1 MEWRPFATASRSPPV
16 FLMGRTDN
24 SNECSRS
31 YGWGR
36 VPLFYF
42 IAQNKVACESCR
54 LPGIL
59 RAMNSQEQPAS
70 VAAVDDKARVG
81 WGFITL
87 HALAYTGTWLAL
99 LTPVLVTI
107 ALKVRHLAPE
117 AAASSL
123 SLVLGLGAFFALVG
137 NPLFGRLSDRTTSR
151 FGMRRPWLIGGVICG
166 ALALLLIATANSI
179 AMVLIGWCLAQ
190 LAFNAVLA
198 AIIAVLPD
206 QIPVEQRGA
215 VAGVMGVCLPL
226 GQVTGTYL
234 VQSVATST
242 LHTFMVP
249 ASICVVVVLLFA
261 VMLNDRRLAPGEVTP
276 LGWRDVIAIYWVN
289 PRQYPDFGWTW
300 LSRLLLVLGTAFLN
314 TYQPFYLIDKLGHA
328 EVEIPTLIFQGILV
342 QTVAIMAVSILGG
355 RLSDAIGRRK
365 IFVVIG
371 GAVYAIGLWVIAAAP
386 DYPTFLLGMTITG
399 MGHGI
404 YFAVDLALVTDVLP
418 NRWRDAA
425 KDLGIFNVASALPQA
440 IAPAVAP
447 VILALTGG
455 NYTWLFAIAGSI
467 ALMASITILPVK
479 SVR

>member
-1 MEWRPFATASRSPPV
+1 MH
-16 FLMGRTDN
+16 
-24 SNECSRS
+24 
-31 YGWGR
+31 
-36 VPLFYF
+36 
-42 IAQNKVACESCR
+42 
-54 LPGIL
+54 
-59 RAMNSQEQPAS
+59 SQEQR
-70 VAAVDDKARVG
+70 AAVEDMPRVG
-81 WGFITL
+81 WKFISL

-117 AAASSL
+117 TAASSL
-123 SLVLGLGAFFALVG
+123 SLVLGFGAFFALIG

-166 ALALLLIATANSI
+166 ALALLLIATATSV
-179 AMVLIGWCLAQ
+179 AMVLVGWCLAQ

-206 QIPVEQRGA
+206 QVPAAQRGT
-215 VAGVMGVCLPL
+215 VAGVMGICLPL
-226 GQVTGTYL
+226 GQVSGTFL
-234 VQSVATST
+234 VQQVSTST
-242 LHTFMVP
+242 LLMFMAP
-249 ASICVVVVLLFA
+249 ASICVVLVLLFA
-261 VMLNDRRLAPGEVTP
+261 LSLQDRRLAPGTVKP
-276 LGWRDVIAIYWVN
+276 LGWRDAVAIYWVN

-328 EVEIPTLIFQGILV
+328 AVEIPTLIFQGILV
-342 QTVAIMAVSILGG
+342 QTVAIVAVSVLGG

-371 GAVYAIGLWVIAAAP
+371 GVVYAMGLWVIAAAP
-386 DYPTFLLGMTITG
+386 DYATFLLGMTITG
-399 MGHGI
+399 IGHGI

-425 KDLGIFNVASALPQA
+425 KDLGIFNVANALPQA

-447 VILALTGG
+447 IILATSGG

-467 ALMASITILPVK
+467 ALMASVTILPVK

>member
-1 MEWRPFATASRSPPV
+1 MHP
-16 FLMGRTDN
+16 
-24 SNECSRS
+24 
-31 YGWGR
+31 
-36 VPLFYF
+36 
-42 IAQNKVACESCR
+42 
-54 LPGIL
+54 
-59 RAMNSQEQPAS
+59 QEQPAS
-70 VAAVDDKARVG
+70 SAAVDDKARVG

-107 ALKVRHLAPE
+107 ALKVRQLAPE
-117 AAASSL
+117 TAASSL
-123 SLVLGLGAFFALVG
+123 SLVLGFGAFFALIG

-151 FGMRRPWLIGGVICG
+151 FGMRRPWLIGGVTCG
-166 ALALLLIATANSI
+166 ALALLLIATATTVG
-179 AMVLIGWCLAQ
+179 MVLLGWCLAQ

-206 QIPVEQRGA
+206 QIPSAQRGT
-215 VAGVMGVCLPL
+215 VAGVMGICLPL
-226 GQVTGTYL
+226 GQVSGTFL
-234 VQSVATST
+234 VQSVAAST
-242 LHTFMVP
+242 LLMFMVP
-249 ASICVVVVLLFA
+249 ASICIVLVLVFA
-261 VMLNDRRLAPGEVTP
+261 LSLRDRHLAPGTAP
-276 LGWRDVIAIYWVN
+276 PFGWRDAVAIYWVS

-314 TYQPFYLIDKLGHA
+314 TYQPFYLIDKLGQTA
-328 EVEIPTLIFQGILV
+328 EQIPTLIFQGILV
-342 QTVAIMAVSILGG
+342 QTVAIIAVSVLGG

-371 GAVYAIGLWVIAAAP
+371 GIVYAMGLWVIAAAP

-399 MGHGI
+399 IGHGI

-425 KDLGIFNVASALPQA
+425 KDLGIFNVANALPQA

-447 VILALTGG
+447 LILATSGG
-455 NYTWLFAIAGSI
+455 NYSWLFAIAGSI
-467 ALMASITILPVK
+467 ALLASITILPVK

>member
-1 MEWRPFATASRSPPV
+1 M
-16 FLMGRTDN
+16 
-24 SNECSRS
+24 
-31 YGWGR
+31 
-36 VPLFYF
+36 
-42 IAQNKVACESCR
+42 CE

-59 RAMNSQEQPAS
+59 RVMHSQEQPAS
-70 VAAVDDKARVG
+70 AAAVDDRARVG

-107 ALKVRHLAPE
+107 ALRVRHLAPD

-151 FGMRRPWLIGGVICG
+151 FGMRRPWLIGGVLCG
-166 ALALLLIATANSI
+166 ALALLMIATAKSI

-206 QIPVEQRGA
+206 QVPAEQRGT

-242 LHTFMVP
+242 LLTFMVP
-249 ASICVVVVLLFA
+249 ASICVVLVLVFA
-261 VMLNDRRLAPGEVTP
+261 LTLRDRHLAPGEVAS

-314 TYQPFYLIDKLGHA
+314 TYQPFYLIDKLGHT
-328 EVEIPTLIFQGILV
+328 EVQIPTLIFQGILV
-342 QTVAIMAVSILGG
+342 QTVAILAVSILGG

-365 IFVVIG
+365 IFVVVG

-399 MGHGI
+399 IGHGI

-425 KDLGIFNVASALPQA
+425 KDLGIFNVANALPQA

-447 VILALTGG
+447 LILALSGG

>member
-1 MEWRPFATASRSPPV
+1 M
-16 FLMGRTDN
+16 
-24 SNECSRS
+24 
-31 YGWGR
+31 
-36 VPLFYF
+36 
-42 IAQNKVACESCR
+42 K
-54 LPGIL
+54 
-59 RAMNSQEQPAS
+59 SQEQPAS
-70 VAAVDDKARVG
+70 SAAVDDKARVG

-107 ALKVRHLAPE
+107 ALKIRQLAPE
-117 AAASSL
+117 SAASSL
-123 SLVLGLGAFFALVG
+123 SLVLGLGAFFALIG

-166 ALALLLIATANSI
+166 AVALLMIATATTVG
-179 AMVLIGWCLAQ
+179 MVLAGWCLAQ

-206 QIPVEQRGA
+206 QVPIEQRGT
-215 VAGVMGVCLPL
+215 VAGVMGICLPL
-226 GQVTGTYL
+226 GQVSGTFL
-234 VQSVATST
+234 VQSVASST
-242 LHTFMVP
+242 LLMFMMP
-249 ASICVVVVLLFA
+249 ATICVVLVLIFA
-261 VMLNDRRLAPGEVTP
+261 LSLRDRRLAPGTAP
-276 LGWRDVIAIYWVN
+276 SFGWRDAVAVYWVN
-289 PRQYPDFGWTW
+289 PRQHPDFAWTW

-314 TYQPFYLIDKLGHA
+314 TYQPFYLIEKLGHTEA
-328 EVEIPTLIFQGILV
+328 QIPTLIFQGILV
-342 QTVAIMAVSILGG
+342 QTVAIIAVSVLGG

-371 GAVYAIGLWVIAAAP
+371 GVVYALGLWVIAAAP

-399 MGHGI
+399 IGHGI

-418 NRWRDAA
+418 NRSRDAA
-425 KDLGIFNVASALPQA
+425 KDLGIFNVANALPQA

-447 VILALTGG
+447 LILATSGG

-467 ALMASITILPVK
+467 SLLAAITILPVK

>member
-1 MEWRPFATASRSPPV
+1 M
-16 FLMGRTDN
+16 D
-24 SNECSRS
+24 
-31 YGWGR
+31 
-36 VPLFYF
+36 
-42 IAQNKVACESCR
+42 
-54 LPGIL
+54 
-59 RAMNSQEQPAS
+59 SQEQPAS
-70 VAAVDDKARVG
+70 SAAVDDKARVG

-107 ALKVRHLAPE
+107 ALKVRQLAPDS
-117 AAASSL
+117 AASNL
-123 SLVLGLGAFFALVG
+123 SLVLGFGAFFALIG

-166 ALALLLIATANSI
+166 ALALLMIATATTI
-179 AMVLIGWCLAQ
+179 GVVLIGWCLAQ

-206 QIPVEQRGA
+206 QVPVEQRGT
-215 VAGVMGVCLPL
+215 VAGVMGICLPL
-226 GQVTGTYL
+226 GQVSGTFL
-234 VQSVATST
+234 VQSVANST
-242 LHTFMVP
+242 LLMFMVP
-249 ASICVVVVLLFA
+249 ASICIVLVLVFA
-261 VMLNDRRLAPGEVTP
+261 LSLRDRRLAPGTVPP
-276 LGWRDVIAIYWVN
+276 LGWRDTVAIYWVN
-289 PRQYPDFGWTW
+289 PRQHPDFAWTW

-314 TYQPFYLIDKLGHA
+314 TYQPFYLIDKLGHTA
-328 EVEIPTLIFQGILV
+328 EQIPTLIFQGILV
-342 QTVAIMAVSILGG
+342 QTVAIIAVSVLGG

-371 GAVYAIGLWVIAAAP
+371 GVVYAMGLWVIAAAP

-399 MGHGI
+399 IGHGI

-425 KDLGIFNVASALPQA
+425 KDLGIFNVANALPQA

-447 VILALTGG
+447 LILATSGG

-467 ALMASITILPVK
+467 ALLASITILPVK